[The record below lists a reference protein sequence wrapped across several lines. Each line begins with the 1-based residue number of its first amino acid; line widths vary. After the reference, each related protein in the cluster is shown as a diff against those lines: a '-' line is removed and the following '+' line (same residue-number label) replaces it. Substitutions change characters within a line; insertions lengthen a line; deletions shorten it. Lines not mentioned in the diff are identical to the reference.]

1 MHVLPEYYDF
11 QVRSRIVAGP
21 GTASSFGNELER
33 FKAERAFIVT
43 DEVVRGLGFLDRIE
57 ESLTAAG
64 LETAGVFDEVPPNS
78 EFGVVMRAAEACREA
93 GGDLL
98 VAVGGGSVLDT
109 AKGMNIVLSLG
120 GEIADYQGFGL
131 INEPLG
137 PFVAVPTTA
146 GTGSEVTGY
155 SVIREEATESKQT
168 LVSPYLASDLAVLD
182 PELTLSMPPGLTAST
197 GLDAL
202 SHAVEA
208 YLSTN
213 WRPVSDALAL
223 HACRLI
229 AEWLPR
235 AVESGDDLEARY
247 WMLTAACEAGM
258 AFSSAMVGCV
268 HAMAHA
274 VGGLYEVPHGLANA
288 VLLAPGMEYNLPAAE
303 GRLADLARAF
313 GLEPTGDVSG
323 DARAAVDFVREF
335 VARVG
340 LPTRLREAGVPE
352 EGLERIAEAA
362 CVDAAVYTNPREATP
377 EELLEVLKKA
387 Y

>member
-1 MHVLPEYYDF
+1 VLPEYYDF

-78 EFGVVMRAAEACREA
+78 EFGVVMRGAEACREA

-137 PFVAVPTTA
+137 PLVAVPTTA

-155 SVIREEATESKQT
+155 SVIRDEATESKQT

-223 HACRLI
+223 HASRLI

-235 AVESGDDLEARY
+235 AVESGDDIEARY

-288 VLLAPGMEYNLPAAE
+288 ILLAPGMEYNLPVAE

-313 GLEPTGDVSG
+313 GLEPTGDASR
-323 DARAAVDFVREF
+323 DARAAVDFVRGF

>member
-1 MHVLPEYYDF
+1 
-11 QVRSRIVAGP
+11 
-21 GTASSFGNELER
+21 
-33 FKAERAFIVT
+33 
-43 DEVVRGLGFLDRIE
+43 
-57 ESLTAAG
+57 
-64 LETAGVFDEVPPNS
+64 
-78 EFGVVMRAAEACREA
+78 
-93 GGDLL
+93 
-98 VAVGGGSVLDT
+98 
-109 AKGMNIVLSLG
+109 
-120 GEIADYQGFGL
+120 
-131 INEPLG
+131 
-137 PFVAVPTTA
+137 
-146 GTGSEVTGY
+146 
-155 SVIREEATESKQT
+155 
-168 LVSPYLASDLAVLD
+168 
-182 PELTLSMPPGLTAST
+182 MPPGLTAST

-258 AFSSAMVGCV
+258 AFNSAMVGCV

-274 VGGLYEVPHGLANA
+274 VGGLYGVPHGLANA
-288 VLLAPGMEYNLPAAE
+288 ILLAPGMEYNLPASE
-303 GRLADLARAF
+303 ERLADLARAF
-313 GLEPTGDVSG
+313 GLEPTGDVSR
-323 DARAAVDFVREF
+323 DARTAVDFVRGF

-340 LPTRLREAGVPE
+340 LPTRLRDAGVPE
-352 EGLERIAEAA
+352 EGLEGIAEAA

-377 EELLEVLKKA
+377 EELLEVLRKA